1 MAKRGSIVDNMRIS
15 KAGETK
21 APRAAGE
28 MKTTAINIPVD
39 TWTML
44 RAVAFARAQETGER
58 PSVSALITELAE
70 HHRAELERE
79 AGV

>member
-1 MAKRGSIVDNMRIS
+1 MAKRGSIVENMRNS

-21 APRAAGE
+21 APRAVGK

-44 RAVAFARAQETGER
+44 RAVAFR
-58 PSVSALITELAE
+58 
-70 HHRAELERE
+70 
-79 AGV
+79 GV